1 MVTDKPAY
9 DQLLD
14 YLTSNKVIFSE
25 TSSDLNS
32 GPTIESIIE
41 EQISEQVIA
50 LCAQHE
56 ALEENHRSI
65 IIREV
70 DGIVYDIQQVL
81 LEYWSKNATEEQA
94 QFICEFA
101 GLIKNV
107 FDSQIVELLD

>member
-50 LCAQHE
+50 LCTQHE
-56 ALEENHRSI
+56 ALEHNHRSI

-81 LEYWSKNATEEQA
+81 LEYWHKRASQEQTD
-94 QFICEFA
+94 FLCEFA
-101 GLIKNV
+101 SLIKNV
-107 FDSQIVELLD
+107 FDTEIAALLD

>member
-14 YLTSNKVIFSE
+14 YLTSNKAIF
-25 TSSDLNS
+25 TDNTDTPTDT
-32 GPTIESIIE
+32 PTIESIVE

-50 LCAQHE
+50 LCTQHE
-56 ALEENHRSI
+56 TLEHNHRSI

-81 LEYWSKNATEEQA
+81 LEYWQKPASAEQA
-94 QFICEFA
+94 EFLMEFA

-107 FDSQIVELLD
+107 FDSEIAALLD

>member
-14 YLTSNKVIFSE
+14 YLTSNKAVFSE
-25 TSSDLNS
+25 GDS
-32 GPTIESIIE
+32 PVIEATIESIIE

-50 LCAQHE
+50 LCSQHE

-81 LEYWSKNATEEQA
+81 LEYWDKHATQEQSA
-94 QFICEFA
+94 FLCEFA

-107 FDSQIVELLD
+107 FDSEIAALID